1 MLSLFTIDN
10 LLDELVYKQLRNFR
24 LGIDYDGII
33 LLIIFLNKSAAC
45 KPPTVSIMVQNMKYN
60 ILCDSCSYTLFSSWI
75 MSQCLFRDNDVAG
88 ISMCPP

>member
-24 LGIDYDGII
+24 LSIDYDGII

-45 KPPTVSIMVQNMKYN
+45 KPPASHCIYYGSEHEIQYIMRQ
-60 ILCDSCSYTLFSSWI
+60 LLLHL
-75 MSQCLFRDNDVAG
+75 LFRDNDVAG
-88 ISMCPP
+88 ITMCPP